1 MSNMVDGVTFNRLH
15 RAVRFGLLA
24 LGGFFVGGHGAAQAQ
39 QFSAEIVREGGGA
52 TVPAGKLRVL
62 DGRVRIETPQFADG
76 FFLAD
81 AAKRSA
87 YFVRPGARVY
97 MDARQSSR
105 LTRLFVSVDP
115 DEPCRQWQAMAR
127 VAGVVDEGDWR
138 CERNGEEAIDG
149 RNTTVFRAVS
159 GSGQGYAGWID
170 RERKFPLRIK
180 TDDGTVL
187 TVEHIKDEPQSA
199 SSFELPSNAR
209 KFNPQA
215 LIERIK
221 QSDVWVNEEKD
232 SGSPSP

>member
-1 MSNMVDGVTFNRLH
+1 MIDGVTFNRLH

-52 TVPAGKLRVL
+52 TVPAGRLRVL
-62 DGRVRIETPQFADG
+62 DGRVRIETPEFADG
-76 FFLAD
+76 FFLVD
-81 AAKRSA
+81 TAKRTA

-97 MDARQSSR
+97 MEARQSSQ
-105 LTRLFVSVDP
+105 LTRLFVPVDP
-115 DEPCRQWQAMAR
+115 DEPCRQWQAMAQL
-127 VAGVVDEGDWR
+127 AGVAEEGDWR
-138 CERNGEEAIDG
+138 CERTGEAAIDG
-149 RNTTVFRAVS
+149 RNTTIFHAAS
-159 GSGQGYAGWID
+159 GSGHGYAGWID

-180 TDDGTVL
+180 TDDGMVL

-221 QSDVWVNEEKD
+221 QSDVWVSEESD
-232 SGSPSP
+232 GGSPSP